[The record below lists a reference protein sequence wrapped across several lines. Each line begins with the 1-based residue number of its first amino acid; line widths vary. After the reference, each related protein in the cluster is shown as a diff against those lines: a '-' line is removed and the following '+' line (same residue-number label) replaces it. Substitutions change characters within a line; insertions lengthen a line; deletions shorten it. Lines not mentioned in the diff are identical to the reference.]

1 MQETKSICCY
11 CGVGC
16 GVIIASDSGRIAGV
30 RGDPDH
36 PANFGSLCTKG
47 ATLHLSARHDTRV
60 LYPEQ
65 REARSLARSRVTL
78 APPGEARADWE
89 IVTDFARRRGAKLGD
104 ARAGLDYI
112 KQRVVDDAENRK
124 ALYARLQYALSGE
137 KDPWQERAAGAAK
150 HEFEL
155 LEA

>member
-1 MQETKSICCY
+1 VAQFLCKVKTEAEVLEY
-11 CGVGC
+11 AG
-16 GVIIASDSGRIAGV
+16 AFLQLYREEGRYLDRTV
-30 RGDPDH
+30 H
-36 PANFGSLCTKG
+36 Y
-47 ATLHLSARHDTRV
+47 V
-60 LYPEQ
+60 
-65 REARSLARSRVTL
+65 
-78 APPGEARADWE
+78 
-89 IVTDFARRRGAKLGD
+89 

-112 KQRVVDDAENRK
+112 KQRVVDNGENRK